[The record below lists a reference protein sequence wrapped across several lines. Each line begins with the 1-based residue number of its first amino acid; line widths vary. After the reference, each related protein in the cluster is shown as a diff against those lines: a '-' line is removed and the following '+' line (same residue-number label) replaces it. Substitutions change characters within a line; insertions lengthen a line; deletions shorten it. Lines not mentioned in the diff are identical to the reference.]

1 MTPMYERNYYHARPQ
16 FGMGQQLSRHSIVF
30 WLLAI
35 NIGVFILDAIFLRA
49 MTDSI
54 NGGPPVG
61 PLNSLGYFSATKAIS
76 EFQIWRFITFQ
87 FLHSGIGHIF
97 FNMLS
102 LYFFGPMIE
111 RYLGSRRFLAFYLL
125 CGVSGAVLYLIL
137 LASGQ
142 LVNEPWIPMVGASA
156 GVFGTLI
163 GGSVVAPNTRV
174 MMLFPP
180 IPISLRA
187 LAWIFVGF
195 AAYNVFTTG
204 PNAGGEAAHLGG
216 AGLGFFLIRNPSML
230 NWTDGTWWKPLRP
243 KSVLERSQLQRYRD
257 EAEVDRILDKVRKRG
272 IGSITKREKRALQ
285 QATDRGR
292 RTKDVIDPDQ

>member
-1 MTPMYERNYYHARPQ
+1 MMPMYERNYYRARPQ
-16 FGMGQQLSRHSIVF
+16 FGIGQQLSRRSIVF
-30 WLLAI
+30 WLLVI
-35 NIGVFILDAIFLRA
+35 NIGVFILDAILQRA
-49 MTDSI
+49 MTDPI
-54 NGGPPVG
+54 NGGPSVG
-61 PLNSLGYFSATKAIS
+61 PLNDFGYFSATKAVS

-111 RYLGSRRFLAFYLL
+111 LYLGSRRFLAFYLL
-125 CGVSGAVLYLIL
+125 CGISGAVLYLIL
-137 LASGQ
+137 LAADQ
-142 LVNEPWIPMVGASA
+142 LVNEPWIHMVGASA

-163 GGSVVAPNTRV
+163 GGAVIAPNTRV

-187 LAWIFVGF
+187 LAWIFVGL

-216 AGLGFFLIRNPSML
+216 AGLGFLLIRNPNML
-230 NWTDGTWWKPLRP
+230 NWVDGTWWKPLRR
-243 KSVLERSQLQRYRD
+243 KGEWERKQIRRHRD

-272 IGSITKREKRALQ
+272 MGSITRREKKILQ

-292 RTKDVIDPDQ
+292 GPG